1 VRTTSELLVGGTNLI
16 RFAVLNRFASEY
28 EEPSV
33 MEDIDRMYE
42 LKPHPTGDWTKVEIS
57 KV

>member
-1 VRTTSELLVGGTNLI
+1 MTDSSYT
-16 RFAVLNRFASEY
+16 VLKRFASEY

-33 MEDIDRMYE
+33 MEDVDRMYE
-42 LKPHPTGDWTKVEIS
+42 LKPHPTGEWTEQEIS

>member
-1 VRTTSELLVGGTNLI
+1 VRISSDLPICGVNLTVL
-16 RFAVLNRFASEY
+16 AVLGRFASEY

-33 MEDIDRMYE
+33 MEDVDRMYE
-42 LKPHPTGDWTKVEIS
+42 LKPHPTGDWTKEEIS